1 MSQMRFRLFGNFQ
14 ARLAGKIS
22 PNLIT
27 GKLEELF
34 CFLLLHQQMMT
45 SRERLAALLWGDTST
60 IQSKKYLR
68 DALWKLQ
75 ERLSISK
82 GVSPVLLASPEC
94 VRLNPQADVWVD
106 VTEFETVFLA
116 VEGLRG
122 AELTAEEAQSLQ
134 RAMELYRG
142 DLLEGMYQDWCLC
155 ERVRFQ
161 EMYQKMLHKLMLWC
175 EANGQYEQGFHY
187 GETILRSDCAHERT
201 HRAMMRLHYRAR
213 DRTGALR
220 QYERCVTAL
229 RRELDIEPSRHTI
242 SLYELIRADKL
253 ESLPP
258 APIQPASPRET
269 AARHLPELLEQYKY
283 LLLTLTI
290 LQQQVGHDVEM
301 IERTLKDEGLLRQ
314 P

>member
-1 MSQMRFRLFGNFQ
+1 MNVMSQMRFRLFGTFQ

-34 CFLLLHQQMMT
+34 CFLLLHRQMMT
-45 SRERLAALLWGDTST
+45 GRESLAALLWGDTST

-75 ERLSISK
+75 ERLSVSQ

-106 VTEFETVFLA
+106 IKEFEAVFLA

-122 AELTAEEAQSLQ
+122 AQLTAEESQALQ
-134 RAMELYRG
+134 HATELYRG
-142 DLLEGMYQDWCLC
+142 DLLEGWYQDWCLC

-161 EMYQKMLHKLMLWC
+161 EMYQKMLHKLLLWC
-175 EANGQYEQGFHY
+175 EANGRYEQGFHY

-201 HRAMMRLHYRAR
+201 HRAMMRLYYRAR
-213 DRTGALR
+213 DRTGAIR
-220 QYERCVTAL
+220 QYERCVAAL
-229 RRELDIEPSRHTI
+229 RRELDIDPSRYTI
-242 SLYELIRADKL
+242 ALYELIRADKL

-258 APIQPASPRET
+258 APIQPAPPRET
-269 AARHLPELLEQYKY
+269 AAKHLPELMEQYKY
-283 LLLTLTI
+283 LLVTLTT
-290 LQQQVGHDVEM
+290 LERQVRQHVEM
-301 IERTLKDEGLLRQ
+301 IERTLKDEE
-314 P
+314 